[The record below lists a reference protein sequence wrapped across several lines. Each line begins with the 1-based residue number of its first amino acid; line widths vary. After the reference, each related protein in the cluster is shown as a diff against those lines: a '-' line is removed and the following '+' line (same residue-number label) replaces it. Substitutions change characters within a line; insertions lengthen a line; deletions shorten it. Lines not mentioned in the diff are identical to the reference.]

1 MMFSKKQIAFAAFI
15 LAVVFHFLFYFN
27 AYGTSIDVISNN
39 VKYILAFASIIL
51 IAIVYLTT
59 YWRIDFKDKASL
71 RIFDLLVLCI
81 LVNLVR
87 SLLQIDSA
95 EGFKGF
101 FRSSYMAL
109 SLFPVLFLMI
119 GVNPR
124 YFYSTN
130 RILTVYM
137 VAVGLFSLFF
147 LGYFELQ
154 IFLLMPIF
162 YIILTIPL
170 RSPSGKIYI
179 LLISVSLLI
188 VSMTNRAGILR
199 ILISYSILAAYYLI
213 AYVKIN
219 KKLLITLVFLILM
232 VPPAGLFLGSRGQ
245 SIFQMTL
252 GENDQ
257 PYSQM
262 DPYADTRTFLYQE
275 VFQDLRA
282 SKSLVFGKGLNAGYY
297 SEAFETYSRMVVEV
311 GFLQILLKT
320 GIVGF
325 ILYVTVIVT
334 AIVKSLKKSKN
345 TFLKSLGLLLAS
357 YIIMLFLEN
366 VVAYNLLNVIIW
378 IVIGM
383 CHSEELLGMNDKEIK
398 TFFRVPYNRFNGLPK
413 STI

>member
-27 AYGTSIDVISNN
+27 AYGTSIDVLSNN
-39 VKYILAFASIIL
+39 VKYILAFASILL

-59 YWRIDFKDKASL
+59 YWRMDFKGKASL

-81 LVNLVR
+81 LVNMVR
-87 SLLQIDSA
+87 SLLQIDSV

-109 SLFPVLFLMI
+109 SLFPVLFLLI

-130 RILTVYM
+130 KLLTIYI
-137 VAVGLFSLFF
+137 VAVGIFSLFF

-170 RSPSGKIYI
+170 RTPLGRLYI
-179 LLISVSLLI
+179 ILISASVLI

-199 ILISYSILAAYYLI
+199 ILISYSILAAYYII
-213 AYVKIN
+213 AYLKID
-219 KKLLITLVFLILM
+219 KKLMITLVFLILM
-232 VPPAGLFLGSRGQ
+232 LPPAALFLAARGQ

-252 GENDQ
+252 GENDR

-275 VFQDLRA
+275 VFQDLRV
-282 SKSLVFGKGLNAGYY
+282 SKSFVFGKGLNAGYH
-297 SEAFETYSRMVVEV
+297 SESFETFNRVVVEV

-334 AIVKSLKKSKN
+334 AIIKSLKKSRN
-345 TFLKSLGLLLAS
+345 TFMKSLGLLLAS

-378 IVIGM
+378 VVIGM
-383 CHSEELLGMNDKEIK
+383 CHSEELLNKNDNEIK
-398 TFFRVPYNRFNGLPK
+398 TFFRLPYHLYHGLPG
-413 STI
+413 

>member
-1 MMFSKKQIAFAAFI
+1 MMFSKKQIAYAAFI

-27 AYGTSIDVISNN
+27 AYGTAIDVFSNN
-39 VKYILAFASIIL
+39 VKYILAFASIL
-51 IAIVYLTT
+51 LMAIVYLTT
-59 YWRIDFKDKASL
+59 YWRFDFKEKASL
-71 RIFDLLVLCI
+71 TVFDLLVLCI
-81 LVNLVR
+81 LVNMVR

-95 EGFKGF
+95 EGFKSF

-109 SLFPVLFLMI
+109 SLFPVLFLLI

-130 RILTVYM
+130 KVLTVYM
-137 VAVGLFSLFF
+137 VVVGLFSLFF

-162 YIILTIPL
+162 YIILTVPL
-170 RSPSGKIYI
+170 RTPLGRFYI
-179 LLISVSLLI
+179 ILISASVLI

-199 ILISYSILAAYYLI
+199 ILISYSILAAYYII
-213 AYVKIN
+213 AYLKIN
-219 KKLLITLVFLILM
+219 KKLMITLVFLILM
-232 VPPAGLFLGSRGQ
+232 LPLAALFLAARGQ

-252 GENDQ
+252 GENDR

-275 VFQDLRA
+275 VFQDLKV
-282 SKSLVFGKGLNAGYY
+282 SKSFVFGKGLNAGYH
-297 SEAFETYSRMVVEV
+297 SESFETFNRMVVEV
-311 GFLQILLKT
+311 GFLQILLKI

-325 ILYVTVIVT
+325 ILYVTVIVA
-334 AIVKSLKKSKN
+334 AIVKSLKKSRN
-345 TFLKSLGLLLAS
+345 TFMKSLGLLLAS

-383 CHSEELLGMNDKEIK
+383 CHSEELLVMND
-398 TFFRVPYNRFNGLPK
+398 NLSHGL
-413 STI
+413 TR

>member
-1 MMFSKKQIAFAAFI
+1 MMFSKKQIAYAAFI

-27 AYGTSIDVISNN
+27 AYGTAIDVFSNN
-39 VKYILAFASIIL
+39 VKYILAFASIL
-51 IAIVYLTT
+51 LMAIVYLTT
-59 YWRIDFKDKASL
+59 YWRFDFKEKASL
-71 RIFDLLVLCI
+71 TVFDLLVLCI
-81 LVNLVR
+81 LVNMVR

-95 EGFKGF
+95 EGFKSF

-109 SLFPVLFLMI
+109 SLFPVLFLLI

-130 RILTVYM
+130 KVLTVYM
-137 VAVGLFSLFF
+137 VVVGLFSLFF

-162 YIILTIPL
+162 YIILTVPL
-170 RSPSGKIYI
+170 RTPLGRFYI
-179 LLISVSLLI
+179 ILISASVLI

-199 ILISYSILAAYYLI
+199 ILISYSILAAYYII
-213 AYVKIN
+213 AYLKIN
-219 KKLLITLVFLILM
+219 KKLMITLVFLILM
-232 VPPAGLFLGSRGQ
+232 LPLAALFLAARGQ

-252 GENDQ
+252 GENDR

-275 VFQDLRA
+275 VFQDLKV
-282 SKSLVFGKGLNAGYY
+282 SKSFVFGKGLNAGYH
-297 SEAFETYSRMVVEV
+297 SESFETFNRMVVEV
-311 GFLQILLKT
+311 GFLQILLKI

-325 ILYVTVIVT
+325 ILYVTVIVA
-334 AIVKSLKKSKN
+334 AIVKSLKKSRN
-345 TFLKSLGLLLAS
+345 TFMKSLGLLLAS

-383 CHSEELLGMNDKEIK
+383 CHSEELLVMNDNEIK
-398 TFFRVPYNRFNGLPK
+398 TFFRLPYHLSHGL
-413 STI
+413 TR